1 MAGPTIDASGITIQ
15 TFEEIFNELVA
26 GYQAIYGV
34 DIDLSQ
40 NTPDGQR
47 IAIEAKARHDMQA
60 FGLSIASNF
69 DPDFA
74 RGIFQAKIAK
84 LAGIFP
90 RPATRSTW
98 DLEITSTR
106 ILTLPIGY
114 QISDDLG
121 QLWQLPAPVT
131 IPIGVSDI
139 TFVATDFGAVT
150 GLAGALFTPVTVILG
165 VTGFTATDNAVVG
178 KNEETDEE
186 FLQKRNLSLE
196 NPAFSTTGSLNAQL
210 LNLPGVTDAFVYE
223 NDTDDFGPPSNP
235 DWMLDAHS
243 IWAIVEGGTIDDI
256 MQASLFKKTGGTG
269 MKGDIE
275 ADIPETLT
283 RPDGSTFV
291 IVHTR
296 RFDRPTYEPVYIRLT
311 ATRKDPLVPVDV
323 ALIKQKIAT
332 YKFYIGTPL
341 QAGFLYCYAYEA
353 GDDFILTDIEISKDG
368 ITYTDGKLG
377 PFPGGKFT
385 IDVANIAITEVIP

>member
-1 MAGPTIDASGITIQ
+1 MAGPTIDSSGITIQ
-15 TFEEIFNELVA
+15 SFDEIFAELVA
-26 GYQAIYGV
+26 GYQAIYGA

-47 IAIEAKARHDMQA
+47 VAIEAKSRHDMQA
-60 FGLSIASNF
+60 FGLSIANNF

-74 RGIFQAKIAK
+74 RGLFQAKIAK

-98 DLEITSTR
+98 DLKITSTR
-106 ILTLPIGY
+106 ILTLPTAY

-121 QLWQLPAPVT
+121 QLWQLPAPVA
-131 IPIGVSDI
+131 IPIGTSDI

-150 GLAGALFTPVTVILG
+150 GMAGAVFTPVTVILG
-165 VTGFTATDNAVVG
+165 VTGFAAVDNAVVG
-178 KNEETDEE
+178 KNAETDEE

-210 LNLPGVTDAFVYE
+210 LNLPGVTDAYVYD
-223 NDTDDFGPPSNP
+223 NDTDEFGPPDHP
-235 DWMLDAHS
+235 EWALEAHS

-256 MQASLFKKTGGTG
+256 MQSVLLKKTSGAG
-269 MKGDIE
+269 MKGAIE
-275 ADIPETLT
+275 AEIPETLT

-291 IVHTR
+291 VVHAR
-296 RFDRPTYEPVYIRLT
+296 RFDRPVYEPIYIRMT

-323 ALIKQKIAT
+323 ALIKQKIAA
-332 YKFYIGTPL
+332 YKFYIDSPL

-353 GDDFILTDIEISKDG
+353 GNDFILTDIEVSKNG
-368 ITYTDGKLG
+368 VTYTDGKIS
-377 PFPGGKFT
+377 PSAGGKFT
-385 IDVANIAITEVIP
+385 ISAVNIIVNEVIP